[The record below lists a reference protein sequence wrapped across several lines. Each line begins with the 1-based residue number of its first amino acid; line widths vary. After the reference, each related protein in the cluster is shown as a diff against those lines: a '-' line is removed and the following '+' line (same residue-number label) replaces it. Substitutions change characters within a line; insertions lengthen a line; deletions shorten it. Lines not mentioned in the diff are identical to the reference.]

1 MHVTGEELEKL
12 IKTVEKEFSAELASL
27 AKSEDGEFP
36 AKAKEKPEHKE
47 EKPEEAHEEAPEEE
61 KEAAPNAEEGSEA
74 PFEDG
79 QAPDQEHQEAPA
91 EHQEGA
97 PIAADPAQ
105 AGHDYDEE
113 DLEHMHKMYM
123 SMSPGEQRAHHDALR
138 KCMESGM
145 GMGKSEKEIEQQAP
159 AGPKGPVAEASKVD
173 ASRLDKLKKGEN
185 PRRGSGGQSGKQE
198 PNNTPGAKSDASYTK
213 NKELYDKKMAKGDE
227 DGIESNEPN
236 DTPGAKSDASYTP
249 NKELYDMGKS
259 EDYNMLKSE
268 ADASKAKVEALQKT
282 LDGVSEFLTKL
293 VSKTNVPKGK
303 AVTAYDVIAKGEDVQ
318 SEQPMSK
325 AEITATL
332 AKKAADPT
340 LSKADR
346 DAINEFY
353 WNGADLTRISHLL
366 KSSGK

>member
-36 AKAKEKPEHKE
+36 AKAKKPEQKE
-47 EKPEEAHEEAPEEE
+47 EKPEEAHEEAPKEE
-61 KEAAPNAEEGSEA
+61 KEAAPHDEEASDEAPKEEGR
-74 PFEDG
+74 
-79 QAPDQEHQEAPA
+79 APDEAHGEAPA

-97 PIAADPAQ
+97 PVTDPAQ

-138 KCMESGM
+138 KCMEAGM
-145 GMGKSEKEIEQQAP
+145 GMGKSEKEIEEQAP

-173 ASRLDKLKKGEN
+173 GSRLDKLKKGEN

-213 NKELYDKKMAKGDE
+213 NKELYDSKKLEKDE
-227 DGIESNEPN
+227 DGIEEQAPAN
-236 DTPGAKSDASYTP
+236 TPGAKSEASYTP

-259 EDYNMLKSE
+259 EDMWKSE
-268 ADASKAKVEALQKT
+268 AEASKAKVEALQKT

-303 AVTAYDVIAKGEDVQ
+303 AVTSYDAIAKSEDVQ

-366 KSSGK
+366 K